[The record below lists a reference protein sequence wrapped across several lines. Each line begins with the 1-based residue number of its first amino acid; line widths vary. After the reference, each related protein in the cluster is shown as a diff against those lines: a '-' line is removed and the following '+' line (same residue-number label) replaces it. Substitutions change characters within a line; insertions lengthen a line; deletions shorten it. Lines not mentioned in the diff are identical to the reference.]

1 MKHFI
6 VVVSASLLVLPLFG
20 QEKSPQLKDQ
30 KDKVSYSIGMNIGF
44 NLSKQKVDINPDI
57 LAAGIKDSIAGKPLL
72 TQDQVKDV
80 MAQFEK
86 DMEQKQKQA
95 GEKNKA
101 DGAKFLEEN
110 KKKPGVKT
118 TASGLQYKAEKE
130 GTGVQ
135 PKATDM
141 VTVNYR
147 GTLIDG
153 TEFDSSYKRG
163 QPATFPVNGVIK
175 GWTEALQLM
184 KVGSKYQLWIP
195 SNLAYGE
202 RSVSPELGP
211 NATLIFEVELMDA
224 KPPPTPAPA
233 GSPGSSK
240 AAPPAASK
248 GTPPS
253 APSPK

>member
-6 VVVSASLLVLPLFG
+6 VVVSASLLALPLFG

-130 GTGVQ
+130 GTGAQ

-147 GTLIDG
+147 GHL
-153 TEFDSSYKRG
+153 S
-163 QPATFPVNGVIK
+163 
-175 GWTEALQLM
+175 
-184 KVGSKYQLWIP
+184 
-195 SNLAYGE
+195 GE
-202 RSVSPELGP
+202 RRYQGMDRSASTDESRIKVSVMDSIEPRIWR
-211 NATLIFEVELMDA
+211 TLRQPRARSQRDSHF
-224 KPPPTPAPA
+224 
-233 GSPGSSK
+233 
-240 AAPPAASK
+240 
-248 GTPPS
+248 
-253 APSPK
+253 

>member
-6 VVVSASLLVLPLFG
+6 VVVSASLLALPLFG

-110 KKKPGVKT
+110 KKKPGIKT

-130 GTGVQ
+130 GTGAQ

-224 KPPPTPAPA
+224 KPAPTPAPA
-233 GSPGSSK
+233 GSPRVTL
-240 AAPPAASK
+240 PPPGAK